1 VSQEGTEHMNVQVI
15 EVEGVEYAILPRAE
29 LERLTRGEGG
39 LTDGQEYTRQLIA
52 HDLRRAREAAGITQ
66 AELARRIGRSRS
78 MVAGAERGHQRV
90 GAPYVERVLK
100 ACGLPKD
107 WRPDERPED

>member
-1 VSQEGTEHMNVQVI
+1 MSVQVI
-15 EVEGVEYAILPRAE
+15 EVEGVEYAVLPRAE
-29 LERLTRGEGG
+29 LERLIGADDEATDA
-39 LTDGQEYTRQLIA
+39 LTDARAYTRQLIA

-66 AELARRIGRSRS
+66 AELAKRIGCSRS

-90 GAPYVERVLK
+90 GAPYVARVLK

-107 WRPDERPED
+107 WRPDGRPDD

>member
-1 VSQEGTEHMNVQVI
+1 MSVQFV

-29 LERLTRGEGG
+29 LERLTRNGDG
-39 LTDGQEYTRQLIA
+39 LTDAREYTRQLIA
-52 HDLRRAREAAGITQ
+52 HDLRRAREVAGLTQ
-66 AELARRIGRSRS
+66 AELAERIGRSRS

-90 GAPYVERVLK
+90 GAPYVARVLK

-107 WRPDERPED
+107 WRPDDRPK